1 MAAGVTVGLW
11 VRLEAKPG
19 KEQELADFLRG
30 GLALAEQEPAT
41 VAWFA
46 VKLSPSTFGI
56 FDVFPNDAGRQAHLN
71 GRIAAAL
78 MARPANCSPSRRRSR
93 ARMCW
98 RRNSRQVSGRRRYR
112 ASWFLAKRI
121 ARYEIYSRIYSSVVC
136 ASSCRSPS
144 KITLPSRRI
153 MKVMGTSVRVPGGRG
168 FIWLACLS
176 K

>member
-78 MARPANCSPSRRRSR
+78 MAKA
-93 ARMCW
+93 
-98 RRNSRQVSGRRRYR
+98 GEL
-112 ASWFLAKRI
+112 LAQ
-121 ARYEIYSRIYSSVVC
+121 
-136 ASSCRSPS
+136 PP
-144 KITLPSRRI
+144 KIESTD
-153 MKVMGTSVRVPGGRG
+153 V
-168 FIWLACLS
+168 LAAKL
-176 K
+176 